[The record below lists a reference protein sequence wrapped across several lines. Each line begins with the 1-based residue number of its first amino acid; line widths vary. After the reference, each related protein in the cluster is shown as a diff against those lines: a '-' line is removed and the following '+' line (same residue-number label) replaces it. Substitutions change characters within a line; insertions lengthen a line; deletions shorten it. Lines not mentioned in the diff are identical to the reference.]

1 VSKLGKMQCQN
12 ADALA
17 KDVKAD
23 DLRQMFLAMTEEVRH
38 LLLIT
43 YSLVAGAGDNR
54 EACRST
60 SQHEDFVSHA
70 CSQTGL

>member
-1 VSKLGKMQCQN
+1 MSKLGKMQCQN

-38 LLLIT
+38 LLV
-43 YSLVAGAGDNR
+43 SLFSCGDGRYKCLSEKLAIQN
-54 EACRST
+54 CS
-60 SQHEDFVSHA
+60 SVS
-70 CSQTGL
+70 